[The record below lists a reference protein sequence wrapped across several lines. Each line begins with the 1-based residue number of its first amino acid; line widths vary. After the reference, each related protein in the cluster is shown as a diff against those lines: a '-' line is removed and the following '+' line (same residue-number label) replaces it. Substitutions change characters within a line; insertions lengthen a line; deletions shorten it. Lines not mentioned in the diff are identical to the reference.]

1 MKWRGCVKCLDTRGR
16 IDRRTMRMMLLG
28 LLLLALVCYPAIKLQ
43 WARHQVRGFCENV
56 SAGGAIAGLAARARA
71 DGLKATS
78 SAMFGTKRKR
88 LTVWE
93 GWFGA
98 RYSCYIVHQDGR
110 VISTSFSAG
119 Q

>member
-1 MKWRGCVKCLDTRGR
+1 MV
-16 IDRRTMRMMLLG
+16 RMLLLG

-43 WARHQVRGFCENV
+43 WSRHQVEGFCANV
-56 SAGGAIAGLAARARA
+56 PAGGAIAGLAAQARA
-71 DGLKATS
+71 DGLKTTS

-98 RYSCYIVHQDGR
+98 RYSCYIVHQNGR
-110 VISTSFSAG
+110 VITASFSAG